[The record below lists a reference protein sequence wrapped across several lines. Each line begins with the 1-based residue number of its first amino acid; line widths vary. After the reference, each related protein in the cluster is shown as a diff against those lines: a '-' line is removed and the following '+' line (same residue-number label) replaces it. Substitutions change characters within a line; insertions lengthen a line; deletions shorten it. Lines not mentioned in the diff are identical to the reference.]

1 VRQRVINIRDIEGT
15 SIQSTTALAQTVQ
28 QFWCKDHF
36 AISEDDIQQID
47 AIEQEYLDPE
57 FINRL

>member
-1 VRQRVINIRDIEGT
+1 VINIRDIEGT

-28 QFWCKDHF
+28 QFWCQDHF
-36 AISEDDIQQID
+36 ALSEDDMQQMD